1 MLIYPFS
8 FADLFSL
15 REEYLPAEE
24 VLRRWPRWRA
34 GALRGTAAP
43 PEPLWRCRR
52 CAPTWLPHE
61 SRRAA
66 APQLPLAGS
75 PQPHGTKRR
84 PVEPASRRLPAA
96 AAPARQS
103 TGGSCEVGGGGRPA
117 RRRGESRR
125 PRDGGGCEVSGGGE
139 IGEAEGRQ
147 RECDAAEVAP
157 GGASW
162 KEIGGGV

>member
-1 MLIYPFS
+1 M
-8 FADLFSL
+8 A
-15 REEYLPAEE
+15 
-24 VLRRWPRWRA
+24 
-34 GALRGTAAP
+34 
-43 PEPLWRCRR
+43 CRR
-52 CAPTWLPHE
+52 PAWHCSAA
-61 SRRAA
+61 RAA
-66 APQLPLAGS
+66 VALPPVRPYLAASRVAPQLPLAGS

-125 PRDGGGCEVSGGGE
+125 PRYGGGCEVSGGGE

-147 RECDAAEVAP
+147 RECDAAEAAP